1 MTKVVML
8 GISGLDADLLRV
20 YGPSLPDMRRLLLHS
35 PFLEMRS
42 CFPPEPLP
50 AWASVYT
57 GLHPTS
63 HGLLSGGDTYVRIPF
78 HGTNILRLVRTMT
91 QHRHKAR
98 PDWRHSGAR
107 PAGRENVSASSILCW
122 CCLAERSMA

>member
-1 MTKVVML
+1 MLSAAKNLSSATSGFFQTSPGGRLQGRTVAVSSIKPGRLVEVVYSGGCGCMTKVVML

-50 AWASVYT
+50 AWVSLYT
-57 GLHPTS
+57 G
-63 HGLLSGGDTYVRIPF
+63 
-78 HGTNILRLVRTMT
+78 
-91 QHRHKAR
+91 
-98 PDWRHSGAR
+98 
-107 PAGRENVSASSILCW
+107 
-122 CCLAERSMA
+122 